1 MKLVRSCNACPTQ
14 YDVTLEDGRYV
25 YFRFRHGRWQIE
37 LYPSPEQDSREQ
49 MLDGVQG
56 SPEGAHPLDG
66 FLTHEEVVA
75 LLEEHLPSLGV
86 TEPVR

>member
-1 MKLVRSCNACPTQ
+1 VKLVRTCDACPTQ

-25 YFRFRHGRWQIE
+25 YFRFRHGRWAIRLFENEESFDYGNE
-37 LYPSPEQDSREQ
+37 LAV
-49 MLDGVQG
+49 VQG

-75 LLEEHLPSLGV
+75 LLEEYLPSLGV